1 MTERRLYVKLKTA
14 KGRTTAQQQ
23 WISRQL
29 NDPYVGMAIDQGY
42 RSRAAFKLIEIDA
55 KYKFLKPGAKV
66 VDLGAAPGGWTQVAV
81 ERGCGRG
88 VALDILEMAPIAGA
102 IVMQADFLDAAA
114 PAKLEALLDGKV
126 DLVLSDMAPSTTGH
140 RETDHLRIA
149 ALVEAAI
156 EFAAQTLR
164 KGGNFVSKFRQGQ
177 EEQMLIKLAQRHF
190 TKVVRIKPPSSRSE
204 SSELFLVATGFKG

>member
-1 MTERRLYVKLKTA
+1 
-14 KGRTTAQQQ
+14 
-23 WISRQL
+23 
-29 NDPYVGMAIDQGY
+29 
-42 RSRAAFKLIEIDA
+42 
-55 KYKFLKPGAKV
+55 
-66 VDLGAAPGGWTQVAV
+66 
-81 ERGCGRG
+81 
-88 VALDILEMAPIAGA
+88 
-102 IVMQADFLDAAA
+102 MQADFLDAAA